1 MDEASW
7 HLAGARLTY
16 APILFSR
23 RRCSRSSIGTC
34 RIRAGR
40 PPRARS
46 HGRDCR
52 GPRRPNFD
60 LTSEHS
66 LGSAWRP
73 KLEAARCDAGDRARI
88 PVPPEPF
95 GFVLEATCR
104 DLR

>member
-1 MDEASW
+1 M
-7 HLAGARLTY
+7 R
-16 APILFSR
+16 
-23 RRCSRSSIGTC
+23 RSSSRGGAARARRSAHVAC
-34 RIRAGR
+34 GPAGR
-40 PPRARS
+40 LGLGATVAIVAVLVA
-46 HGRDCR
+46 
-52 GPRRPNFD
+52 PNFD